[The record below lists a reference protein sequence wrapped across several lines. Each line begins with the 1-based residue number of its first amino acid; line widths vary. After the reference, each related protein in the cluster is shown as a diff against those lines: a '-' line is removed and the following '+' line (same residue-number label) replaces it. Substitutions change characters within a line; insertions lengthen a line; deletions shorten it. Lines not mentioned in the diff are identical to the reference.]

1 MQRPGGDPPQFRH
14 GTPAATPSPAAP
26 PPPPAGFHPG
36 PMNMGLPFAPSA
48 MHSRGPMMPPPRF
61 PGGQQ
66 RPGFGPPPVMPQPY
80 GGNALPPGQPIP
92 AATPVHMMSSQP
104 APGTMPPRP
113 PPPPGLPPAA
123 GPQVVPLGQPSPGL
137 APGALSPG
145 APHPV
150 VPASNSSST
159 ECGPLVNSSLPLP
172 ASPQGSQGHL
182 LATAL
187 PPPPQKPIDDEV
199 VRNIEIL
206 SQFVAKN
213 GIVFENMAREKEA
226 GNSKFSFLFGGEPGS
241 DAAIGHDYFHWFKMK
256 CQIEQSTSRQ
266 GEGMS
271 LLPAPLLPSD
281 SNQQPRGPSLPS
293 GGVPT
298 GPRVATGGLPT
309 GPKVASGVSSTF
321 SAVSD
326 MEMDMDMEDDV
337 AVPMLL
343 TKDVKNIQATVSME
357 GEHRSVV
364 NSRETEERGALG
376 CQERTSAV
384 VSGNQM
390 EASQSEFQKEKEA
403 AFEVP
408 LVEDVSPART
418 LQELQH
424 TLNSEKSGIKNF
436 PTYKEDLPVISN
448 TVSEIDAFSG
458 SSQEAMLTGSVLKSV
473 GKSMGVDL
481 ASEMVILAEKRS
493 ELNFEHDEMESRKIE
508 AVKPCNEG
516 KSFNEGSH
524 SNNRDQHVSLN
535 NNISLEAV
543 HIKPNIMLGQDNVK
557 SEMQLRLKPDSK
569 AMKTDKYGR
578 MIREGNSDSESD
590 GGPHA
595 ARGRTGTSQS
605 KSPSPSHKRWRKRS
619 YSRSPRRKNRWSGSR
634 SRSPKR
640 RRSRSRTPVHDVRR
654 GSDGR
659 GERINR
665 GRGTQPVCNDFARGR
680 CQRGASCRFLHWE
693 PSGDS
698 GNRWAGGGR
707 GRERMD
713 NREDVAKSVG
723 GKESFLSGE
732 LDKPRSISPDRFLDE
747 HENHYYGERR
757 NHESYG
763 YNDRAATACYDFSN
777 GRCYRGSSCRYL
789 HSDSSDTVGRWSS
802 VGKGR
807 ERTENRQDIAKPFGG
822 KDGFVSV
829 EVDKTRNISPHRL
842 PNQHYRH
849 NSRENRSREFDRGN
863 DRSVPA
869 CHFFARGCCRNGLSC
884 RFLHLDATGN
894 SGSGRGRERSES
906 RLDIPEPFG
915 RKGSSAA
922 VEIERNKN
930 LYPERTSYGHDRRD
944 PFKGNRQETDKHN
957 YSSANPVVKTQF
969 PTSGREKL
977 QSHREDLW
985 SQPSSTDTPSQTNR
999 RENVGGDLMLRDL
1012 PSQSLSWE
1020 KFDAPPS
1027 ICPSAPSETD
1037 KIDPYNPGE
1046 GIHEQP
1052 LRNHDL
1058 QFQTEN
1064 LHSKN
1069 VLNSTPFQPL
1079 AGDLPAHL
1087 DHSVTGHSLSSG
1099 QPLGSECF
1107 PSQVHDAWKGS
1118 SAAHSNV
1125 ETNVVSLPSGFSTNS
1140 SIIRPPAE
1148 HSGIGGCSMSYNQ
1161 NSITPNL
1168 NLVPQPGFVHG
1179 TTVQEVDYCA
1189 IDVTT
1194 HAATTSTEQ
1203 KSVCAQPSLELVN
1216 LQHASSTGQQ
1226 SLIPKLITMP
1236 LFPPQNQS
1244 GGQIGSVP
1252 LPLFAEQNA
1261 FACSQTGGPFTP
1273 GISTVNL
1280 PSKDAPGFSGLNQP
1294 NKDILAHFA
1303 VNQPNKDV
1311 HGISS
1316 AKYISGLSAFNLN
1329 QPSKDVP
1336 GLSTADQ
1343 VNLDVSVQQNQ
1354 YDTLCDGI
1362 GHSTGAQESLKKDD
1376 NTAITQDVKVVL
1388 VEPDKTPLLQNVSPN
1403 NKDGQGKLSSPSRT
1417 QVLVGNS
1424 KHNSAELSLKSTESH
1439 EAVQA
1444 DVQAGIA
1451 VVVNGSPGR
1460 EVKSCSPGHFLEAA
1474 TANAGDIATEAA
1486 TENAGDIATDQAHGQ
1501 DESKKSKEIRM
1512 MKLFRS
1518 DLAEFVKDVL
1528 KPTWREGQM
1537 SKEAFKTIVK
1547 KVVDKVAGSLQSH
1560 QIPKSQEKI
1569 DQFLEAS
1576 RQKLTKLV
1584 QGYVDK
1590 YVKG

>member
-14 GTPAATPSPAAP
+14 GPPAATPSPAAP
-26 PPPPAGFHPG
+26 APPPAGFHPG
-36 PMNMGLPFAPSA
+36 PMNMGRPFAPSA

-80 GGNALPPGQPIP
+80 GGNALPPGQPMT
-92 AATPVHMMSSQP
+92 AAPPVHMMSSQP
-104 APGTMPPRP
+104 SPGTMPPRL
-113 PPPPGLPPAA
+113 PPPPGLLPAA
-123 GPQVVPLGQPSPGL
+123 GPQVAPSGQPSPGL
-137 APGALSPG
+137 APVALSLG
-145 APHPV
+145 AP
-150 VPASNSSST
+150 SLNSSST
-159 ECGPLVNSSLPLP
+159 ECGPLINSSLPPP
-172 ASPQGSQGHL
+172 ASPQDSQGHL

-213 GIVFENMAREKEA
+213 GPVFENMAREKEA

-241 DAAIGHDYFHWFKMK
+241 DAAIGQDYFHWFKMK

-266 GEGMS
+266 GEGRS
-271 LLPAPLLPSD
+271 LLPASLLPSD
-281 SNQQPRGPSLPS
+281 SNQQPRGPSLALAELPA
-293 GGVPT
+293 
-298 GPRVATGGLPT
+298 GPKVVSGGLPT
-309 GPKVASGVSSTF
+309 GPKVASAVSSTF

-343 TKDVKNIQATVSME
+343 TRDCKNIEATVSRE
-357 GEHRSVV
+357 GELRSVV
-364 NSRETEERGALG
+364 NCQKTEERGVLG
-376 CQERTSAV
+376 CQERTSV
-384 VSGNQM
+384 VASRNQM
-390 EASQSEFQKEKEA
+390 ESTQSEFQKEKEA

-408 LVEDVSPART
+408 RVEDVSPART

-424 TLNSEKSGIKNF
+424 TLTSEKSNVKNF
-436 PTYKEDLPVISN
+436 PNSKEDLPVIPN
-448 TVSEIDAFSG
+448 TVSEIDAFPG
-458 SSQEAMLTGSVLKSV
+458 NSQEVMLTGSVHKSV
-473 GKSMGVDL
+473 GKSMGVD
-481 ASEMVILAEKRS
+481 SESEKVILAEKRS
-493 ELNFEHDEMESRKIE
+493 ELNFEHDDMESRKIE

-524 SNNRDQHVSLN
+524 SDNRDQNVSLN
-535 NNISLEAV
+535 DNISLEAV
-543 HIKPNIMLGQDNVK
+543 HKKPNIMLGQDNVK
-557 SEMQLRLKPDSK
+557 SEVQLRLKPDGR

-578 MIREGNSDSESD
+578 LIREGNSDSESD
-590 GGPHA
+590 GGLYA
-595 ARGRTGTSQS
+595 ARGRTGHTQS
-605 KSPSPSHKRWRKRS
+605 RSPSPGHKRWRKRS
-619 YSRSPRRKNRWSGSR
+619 YSRSPRRKNRWSVSR

-654 GSDGR
+654 GSDAR

-665 GRGTQPVCNDFARGR
+665 GRGTAPVCNDFTRGR

-713 NREDVAKSVG
+713 NREDVAKSVV

-763 YNDRAATACYDFSN
+763 YNDRAATPCYDFSK

-789 HSDSSDTVGRWSS
+789 HSETADTVGRWSS

-807 ERTENRQDIAKPFGG
+807 ERTENRQDITQPYGG
-822 KDGFVSV
+822 KDGFGAV

-842 PNQHYRH
+842 HNQHYRH
-849 NSRENRSREFDRGN
+849 NSREKRSHELGRGN
-863 DRSVPA
+863 GRSVPT
-869 CHFFARGCCRNGLSC
+869 CMFFARGCCRNGSSC

-894 SGSGRGRERSES
+894 SGSGRGRERPES
-906 RLDIPEPFG
+906 RSDIPEPFG

-922 VEIERNKN
+922 GEIDRNKN
-930 LYPERTSYGHDRRD
+930 LFLERTSYGHDRRD

-969 PTSGREKL
+969 STSGREKL

-985 SQPSSTDTPSQTNR
+985 SQTLSTEIPSQTNR
-999 RENVGGDLMLRDL
+999 REIVGGDLMPRDL

-1027 ICPSAPSETD
+1027 EYPSAPSETD
-1037 KIDPYNPGE
+1037 KIDPHNPGE
-1046 GIHEQP
+1046 GMPEQP
-1052 LRNHDL
+1052 LRIHDL

-1069 VLNSTPFQPL
+1069 VLNSTPFESL
-1079 AGDLPAHL
+1079 AGDLPALL

-1107 PSQVHDAWKGS
+1107 PSQLHDAWKGS
-1118 SAAHSNV
+1118 SAAHSNL

-1140 SIIRPPAE
+1140 SIIKPPAE
-1148 HSGIGGCSMSYNQ
+1148 HSGIGGFSMSYNQ
-1161 NSITPNL
+1161 NSIMPNL
-1168 NLVPQPGFVHG
+1168 NKVPQDEFVHDS
-1179 TTVQEVDYCA
+1179 TVQEVDFCA
-1189 IDVTT
+1189 NDVST
-1194 HAATTSTEQ
+1194 HVATASTEQ
-1203 KSVCAQPSLELVN
+1203 RSVCAQPSLELVN
-1216 LQHASSTGQQ
+1216 LQHSSSTGQE

-1236 LFPPQNQS
+1236 VFPSQNQS

-1252 LPLFAEQNA
+1252 LALFSEQNA
-1261 FACSQTGGPFTP
+1261 FPFSQTGGPFTP
-1273 GISTVNL
+1273 GLPTVNL
-1280 PSKDAPGFSGLNQP
+1280 PSKDVSGLSGFNQP
-1294 NKDILAHFA
+1294 NKDILAFSA
-1303 VNQPNKDV
+1303 VHQPSKDL

-1316 AKYISGLSAFNLN
+1316 AKHISVLSAFNLN

-1336 GLSTADQ
+1336 GLSAADQ
-1343 VNLDVSVQQNQ
+1343 VNLGISVQQNQ
-1354 YDTLCDGI
+1354 YEPLCDGI
-1362 GHSTGAQESLKKDD
+1362 GHSAGAQESLKKDD

-1403 NKDGQGKLSSPSRT
+1403 NKDGQSKLSSPSRT
-1417 QVLVGNS
+1417 QGIVGNN
-1424 KHNSAELSLKSTESH
+1424 KHKDSAELSLKSTESH
-1439 EAVQA
+1439 EAVQT
-1444 DVQAGIA
+1444 DVQVGIA
-1451 VVVNGSPGR
+1451 VAVNGSPRR
-1460 EVKSCSPGHFLEAA
+1460 EGKSCSPGHLFEAV
-1474 TANAGDIATEAA
+1474 TANAGDIATESA
-1486 TENAGDIATDQAHGQ
+1486 TENAGDTGTDQAHPL

-1518 DLAEFVKDVL
+1518 MLAEFVKDVL